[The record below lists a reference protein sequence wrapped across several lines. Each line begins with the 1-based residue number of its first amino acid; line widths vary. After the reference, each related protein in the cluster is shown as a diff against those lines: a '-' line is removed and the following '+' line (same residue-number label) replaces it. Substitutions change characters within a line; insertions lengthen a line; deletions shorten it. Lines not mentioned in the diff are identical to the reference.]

1 MLFNSF
7 HFMVFLPVVALIY
20 FMITPKF
27 RWIWL
32 LVTSYYF
39 YMCWNPKYALLIA
52 TSTVITYLSGILIS
66 SADCITDEIKRKKV
80 KKLYVFLSL
89 FINLGIL
96 FIFKYYG
103 FFSTTVIRVLSVFN
117 ISITLPTFD
126 LLLPVGI
133 SFYTFQA
140 LSYTIDVYRGDI
152 KAEKNIGKYA
162 LFVSFFPQLVAGPI
176 EKSKDLLNQFNEVHS
191 FDYYRTRDGL
201 MLMLWGFFQKIVV
214 ADRLAVLVN
223 TVYNNPSDYAGLQ
236 IIIATVF
243 FAFQIYCDFA
253 SYSNIAIGVA
263 QILGYKLTV
272 NFRQPYFSKSIKEFW
287 RRWHITLGAWFR
299 DYLYIPLG
307 GNRKG
312 KIRNYINIMI
322 VFLCSGLW
330 HGASINFVIW
340 GGLHGVYQII
350 GNILKPLKAKII
362 DKWNISINVFSY
374 KFIQA
379 LITFILVN
387 FAWIFFRANSFED
400 AIVLIRNIFVYNP
413 WVITDG
419 SLLTLGLDAKDFIV
433 AIIAILIVVVID
445 YIQTRTRLRENITKQ
460 NLVFRWS
467 VYIGIIMIIM
477 ILGIYGPEYSA
488 QQFIYFQF

>member
-1 MLFNSF
+1 M
-7 HFMVFLPVVALIY
+7 Y
-20 FMITPKF
+20 
-27 RWIWL
+27 
-32 LVTSYYF
+32 
-39 YMCWNPKYALLIA
+39 
-52 TSTVITYLSGILIS
+52 
-66 SADCITDEIKRKKV
+66 
-80 KKLYVFLSL
+80 
-89 FINLGIL
+89 
-96 FIFKYYG
+96 
-103 FFSTTVIRVLSVFN
+103 
-117 ISITLPTFD
+117 
-126 LLLPVGI
+126 
-133 SFYTFQA
+133 
-140 LSYTIDVYRGDI
+140 
-152 KAEKNIGKYA
+152 
-162 LFVSFFPQLVAGPI
+162 
-176 EKSKDLLNQFNEVHS
+176 
-191 FDYYRTRDGL
+191 
-201 MLMLWGFFQKIVV
+201 
-214 ADRLAVLVN
+214 
-223 TVYNNPSDYAGLQ
+223 
-236 IIIATVF
+236 
-243 FAFQIYCDFA
+243 
-253 SYSNIAIGVA
+253 
-263 QILGYKLTV
+263 
-272 NFRQPYFSKSIKEFW
+272 
-287 RRWHITLGAWFR
+287 
-299 DYLYIPLG
+299 
-307 GNRKG
+307 
-312 KIRNYINIMI
+312 
-322 VFLCSGLW
+322 
-330 HGASINFVIW
+330 GASINFVIW